1 MHVCFFKQKKKENM
15 PMSYEIEVDLCKAA
29 EVSELRIHESIFD
42 KCLLLISASY
52 KTRNTEYHICRCQ
65 RTC

>member
-1 MHVCFFKQKKKENM
+1 
-15 PMSYEIEVDLCKAA
+15 MSYEIEVDLCKAA